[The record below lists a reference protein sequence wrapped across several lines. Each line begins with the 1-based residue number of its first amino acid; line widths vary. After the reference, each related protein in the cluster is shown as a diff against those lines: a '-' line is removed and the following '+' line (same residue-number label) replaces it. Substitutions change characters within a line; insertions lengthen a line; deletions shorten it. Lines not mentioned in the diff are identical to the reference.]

1 MNPIHLVFNAMN
13 NRILNERLNDERRNE
28 QVVGLRINS
37 EIIMQAIL
45 ITEFLDF
52 KIRMYHL
59 DFLSQ
64 RRLFSAYLQIFAH

>member
-1 MNPIHLVFNAMN
+1 MN

-37 EIIMQAIL
+37 EIIVQAIL
-45 ITEFLDF
+45 ITELLDF

-64 RRLFSAYLQIFAH
+64 RRLFSAHLQIFAH